1 MEFSSSYIGV
11 FDALVADRGQLLAFF
26 TFGVMGVAFVL
37 FLLVALVKKLEA
49 PSFIINAFLILGI
62 TLLVCLFMGLLF
74 QTMLFFSGVSG
85 LKMTLI
91 WIAMFLLCLSFFTYN
106 FSVINRKIEKG
117 MEKPK
122 K

>member
-26 TFGVMGVAFVL
+26 TFGVMGMAFIL
-37 FLLVALVKKLEA
+37 FLLVALVKRLGA

>member
-1 MEFSSSYIGV
+1 MEFSSSYIRV
-11 FDALVADRGQLLAFF
+11 LDAVVADRGQLLVFF

-37 FLLVALVKKLEA
+37 FLLMALVKKLGA
-49 PSFIINAFLILGI
+49 PLFIINAFLILAI

-74 QTMLFFSGVSG
+74 QTTLFFSGVSG

-91 WIAMFLLCLSFFTYN
+91 WIAMFLLCLLFFTYN

>member
-1 MEFSSSYIGV
+1 MEFSSSYISV
-11 FDALVADRGQLLAFF
+11 LDAVVADRGQLLAFF

-37 FLLVALVKKLEA
+37 FLLMALVKKLGA
-49 PSFIINAFLILGI
+49 PLFIINAFLILAI

-74 QTMLFFSGVSG
+74 QTTLFFSGVSG